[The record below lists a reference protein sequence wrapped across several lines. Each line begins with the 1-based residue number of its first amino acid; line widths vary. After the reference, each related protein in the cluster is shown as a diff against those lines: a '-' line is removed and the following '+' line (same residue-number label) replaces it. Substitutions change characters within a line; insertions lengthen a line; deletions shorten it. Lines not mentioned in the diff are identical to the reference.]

1 MNINFILTGNGRFLT
16 LQQTIIKKTS
26 GQWRIFVTGL
36 ELSSRMKAELN
47 LHLNL
52 FIHSISFF
60 SSKEKK

>member
-47 LHLNL
+47 LY
-52 FIHSISFF
+52 
-60 SSKEKK
+60 